1 MAENARPARSY
12 DLQIPGLEEAIAAA
26 VPHKSHKHALAALHK
41 ATGEPGWALATTRDE
56 GAWWSKRKVLTKT
69 GAIVAEDHE
78 SWLRIQ
84 LAADGGDMAV
94 TRRRLQVSGFQLSK
108 CHISE
113 AFFTLDR
120 GGDQWNF
127 SQVRCALEHEVI
139 DRPLFNEYDRH
150 RSYAGE
156 DFKGFVRDAEDGYEH
171 PSAERTAIRPD
182 TYTLTEAID
191 LSKFMLL
198 LDEDDARTR
207 EETRKRMFK
216 LSSMGGDAPALVP
229 YSRLD
234 PNWERYPHKARRLG
248 EDWAAS
254 SAGQS
259 GARLSRSWIAK
270 ANDYTDPSGQRWLS
284 YIPMWTHT
292 VKLAAVDATKGS
304 DYELYGKLQKID
316 ARVGVPFAW
325 YFYMLHGNRVTDT
338 AGERVLAAA
347 EKGLIVLPEHDY
359 QVLRRWRERP
369 YGF

>member
-26 VPHKSHKHALAALHK
+26 APHKSHKHALSALHEV
-41 ATGEPGWALATTRDE
+41 TGEPGWALATTRDE
-56 GAWWSKRKVLTKT
+56 GAWWSKRKVLSQS
-69 GAIVAEDHE
+69 GAVVAEDHVA
-78 SWLRIQ
+78 WLRIQ
-84 LAADGGDMAV
+84 LAADGGDMAA
-94 TRRRLQVSGFQLSK
+94 TRRRLIAAGYKLSK

-113 AFFTLDR
+113 VFFTLDR
-120 GGDQWNF
+120 GGDQWSF
-127 SQVRCALEHEVI
+127 SQVRCVLEHEVI
-139 DRPLFNEYDRH
+139 DRPLFNEHDRP
-150 RSYAGE
+150 RSYADE
-156 DFKGFVRDAEDGYEH
+156 DFGDFVRDAEDGYEFA
-171 PSAERTAIRPD
+171 AEQRTPLRRD
-182 TYTLTEAID
+182 TYSLTQAID
-191 LSKFMLL
+191 LAQVMLL

-207 EETRKRMFK
+207 EETRQRMYK
-216 LSSMGGDAPALVP
+216 LSDMSGGAPTLVP

-254 SAGQS
+254 SAGRS
-259 GARLSRSWIAK
+259 GARMCHSWIAK
-270 ANDYTDPSGQRWLS
+270 INDHTDPSGKRWLS

-292 VKLAAVDATKGS
+292 MNLAAVDATKGS

-369 YGF
+369 YAF